1 MFTKRGSND
10 YELMATSSP
19 VVLLANGQPVGGES
33 PCFIIAEIG
42 QNHQGNVSIAKDLI
56 LAAKQCGA
64 DCVKFQKSD
73 LLEKFTSTALA
84 RPYLSTHSW
93 GKTYGEHKA
102 HLEFSDDE
110 YEQLKKYAQ
119 EIDILF
125 TASGMDQVSI
135 TVLDS
140 WDVPFIKIGSGDSD
154 NILLI
159 KKAAKLHRPLFI
171 STGMLDMDGV
181 RMIHQ
186 AVTQFH
192 RKLVLL
198 HCVSAYPTPAAAV
211 NLRVLQLYQQQFP
224 DVPIGYSGHELGTS
238 VSVAAVALGAKVIE
252 RHLTLSKEWKGSDHV
267 CSLEPDEFAQMV
279 RDIRQV
285 ELALGSPI
293 KQFLPCE
300 VPCQDKLGK
309 SVVAAEDL
317 LKGLKIS
324 EENIKIKVSHPAGI
338 RCKYLNS
345 LIGKTLVTD
354 VRKDEPINFFDVS

>member
-1 MFTKRGSND
+1 
-10 YELMATSSP
+10 MATSSP

-73 LLEKFTSTALA
+73 LLEKFTSSALA

-110 YEQLKKYAQ
+110 YGELKKYAQ

-140 WDVPFIKIGSGDSD
+140 WGVPFIKIGSGDSD

-171 STGMLDMDGV
+171 STACD
-181 RMIHQ
+181 
-186 AVTQFH
+186 F
-192 RKLVLL
+192 
-198 HCVSAYPTPAAAV
+198 S
-211 NLRVLQLYQQQFP
+211 
-224 DVPIGYSGHELGTS
+224 
-238 VSVAAVALGAKVIE
+238 
-252 RHLTLSKEWKGSDHV
+252 
-267 CSLEPDEFAQMV
+267 
-279 RDIRQV
+279 
-285 ELALGSPI
+285 
-293 KQFLPCE
+293 
-300 VPCQDKLGK
+300 
-309 SVVAAEDL
+309 
-317 LKGLKIS
+317 
-324 EENIKIKVSHPAGI
+324 
-338 RCKYLNS
+338 
-345 LIGKTLVTD
+345 
-354 VRKDEPINFFDVS
+354 